1 MAESSFKLSV
11 LVIAS
16 ILLILPG
23 TNLLSQ
29 AIDARQVLILNTYE
43 GSAAPYERPKEI
55 FRAELQRQ
63 FGGPIDLNELKPAS
77 TAHGELIG
85 RHD

>member
-11 LVIAS
+11 PVIAS

-29 AIDARQVLILNTYE
+29 AIDARQVLIINTYD
-43 GSAAPYERPKEI
+43 GSAAPY
-55 FRAELQRQ
+55 
-63 FGGPIDLNELKPAS
+63 
-77 TAHGELIG
+77 
-85 RHD
+85 